1 MNLPLHYTRLP
12 HSVATAFV
20 ALWALPCYSP
30 VPVRVAICSKGVSYS
45 LRASRL
51 KSSKS
56 FHLTD
61 ARVPAGD

>member
-20 ALWALPCYSP
+20 KRSSPCGLSS